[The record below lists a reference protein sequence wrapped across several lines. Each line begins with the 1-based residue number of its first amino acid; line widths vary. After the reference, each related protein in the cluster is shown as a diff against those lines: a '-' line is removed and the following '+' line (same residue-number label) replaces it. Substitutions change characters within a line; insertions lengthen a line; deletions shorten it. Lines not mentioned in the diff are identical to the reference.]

1 MSPQPIQGARVLITG
16 GAGLIGSHIAD
27 LLLRAGVAEI
37 RVLDNLSRGRRA
49 SLAEAEAGGRLRFI
63 EGDIRDRAL
72 LSQACEGVD
81 VLFHMA
87 AIRLTQCAEQ
97 PRLALEVMA
106 DGTFNVLEAAIAAR
120 VKRVIAASSASVY
133 GMADRFPTAEDHH
146 PYNNDTLYG
155 AAKSF
160 NEGLLASFRA
170 MYGLDYVALRPF
182 NVYGPR
188 MDTDGAYT
196 EVLVRWMRE
205 IENGRPPVIFGDGKQ
220 TMDFIYVGDVARAF
234 LLAASC
240 EAPGEVFNVASG
252 IETSLDDLART
263 LIVVMGRSVPV
274 NYAPARR
281 VSPVVR
287 RLADMTRAKARLG
300 FAAEVDLAQGLRHLV
315 SWWRHSLG
323 GAQ

>member
-1 MSPQPIQGARVLITG
+1 MSPRPFQGARVLITG

-49 SLAEAEAGGRLRFI
+49 SLAEAEAGGWLRFI

-81 VLFHMA
+81 FLFHMA

-220 TMDFIYVGDVARAF
+220 TMDFVYVGDVARAF

>member
-1 MSPQPIQGARVLITG
+1 MSPQPLQGARVLITG

-27 LLLRAGVAEI
+27 LLVPAGAAEI
-37 RVLDNLSRGRRA
+37 RVMDNLSRGRLA
-49 SLAEAEAGGRLRFI
+49 ALAEVKASGRLRFL

-72 LSQACEGVD
+72 LAQACDGVD
-81 VLFHMA
+81 LLFHMA

-188 MDTDGAYT
+188 MDTEGAYT
-196 EVLVRWMRE
+196 EVLVRWMHE

-220 TMDFIYVGDVARAF
+220 TMDFVYVGDVARAF
-234 LLAASC
+234 LLAAT
-240 EAPGEVFNVASG
+240 ADTPGEVFNVASG
-252 IETSLDDLART
+252 VETSLEDLART
-263 LIVVMGRSVPV
+263 LITAMGRSVPLD
-274 NYAPARR
+274 YAPARR
-281 VSPVVR
+281 GSPVAR
-287 RLADMTRAKARLG
+287 RLADTTRARACLG

-315 SWWRHSLG
+315 NWWRYSLG
-323 GAQ
+323 APQ